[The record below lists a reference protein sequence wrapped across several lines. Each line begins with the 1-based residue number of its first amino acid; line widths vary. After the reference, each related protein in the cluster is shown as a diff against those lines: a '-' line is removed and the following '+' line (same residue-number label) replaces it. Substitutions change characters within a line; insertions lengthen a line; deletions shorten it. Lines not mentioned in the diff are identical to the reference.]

1 MWLEVL
7 ECLALLA
14 FLMAAVWVLLRDRR
28 RR

>member
-14 FLMAAVWVLLRDRR
+14 FLLVATWLLVRDRKR
-28 RR
+28 R